1 MDKYEYLTDEDL
13 GHYSP
18 MGRVFT
24 KWLDKDDQKEELFKR
39 LKNIE
44 DKNKQLLKAKSKTEN
59 IKEVT
64 EANEL
69 IAEIR
74 VIKKDVNYRKLKR
87 R

>member
-1 MDKYEYLTDEDL
+1 M
-13 GHYSP
+13 
-18 MGRVFT
+18 
-24 KWLDKDDQKEELFKR
+24 DKDDQKEGLFKR

-44 DKNKQLLKAKSKTEN
+44 DKNKQLKAKSKTEN